1 MDISTL
7 NREVEKYNQE
17 FGSFQLDKKLMIM
30 KAATLKD
37 ECNQTITEIDRQI
50 RQLEAD
56 KSDANT
62 RIKELDDILSKL

>member
-7 NREVEKYNQE
+7 NREIEKYNQE

-30 KAATLKD
+30 KASTLKD
-37 ECNQTITEIDRQI
+37 ECNQTITEIDKQI
-50 RQLEAD
+50 RKLEAD

-62 RIKELDDILSKL
+62 RIKELDDILAKL

>member
-1 MDISTL
+1 MDINSL
-7 NREVEKYNQE
+7 NREVENYNKQ
-17 FGSFQLDKKLMIM
+17 FSSFQLDKKLMIM
-30 KAATLKD
+30 KAATLKE
-37 ECNQTITEIDRQI
+37 ECNNTILEIDKQI